1 MKNDRNTWAPHVIL
15 VDADYLDGL
24 AFDLTVNFER
34 MLERRLPKADL
45 CHWIDCVA
53 LDGGLERG
61 DNTVQVHF
69 LHSKEKQCFDFFRL
83 TRFHDESHKLAF
95 EADLNNMPFSDPV
108 GSFTLFTFPVE
119 DIVSRQEFFIQ
130 SFTMLSQAQGIEN
143 LMVVGDM
150 LEYGDQLRR
159 QCAQPHEKHITLY
172 TMEPCTG
179 RGFDQQILAYSVM
192 SALGI
197 RGEELNP

>member
-1 MKNDRNTWAPHVIL
+1 MKNNPNTWAPHVIL

-45 CHWIDCVA
+45 CHWINCVA

-69 LHSKEKQCFDFFRL
+69 LHTKAKSCFDYFRL
-83 TRFHDESHKLAF
+83 TCFHDENHKLAF
-95 EADLNNMPFSDPV
+95 EADLNDTPFVDPV
-108 GSFTLFTFPVE
+108 GRFTLFTFPVE
-119 DIVSRQEFFIQ
+119 DIVSRQDFFLQ
-130 SFTMLSQAQGIEN
+130 SFTMLSQAQSIEN

-150 LEYGDQLRR
+150 LEYGDQLR
-159 QCAQPHEKHITLY
+159 QLCAQPHAPRVTLY
-172 TMEPCTG
+172 TMEPCVG
-179 RGFDQQILAYSVM
+179 RGFDQQILAYSLM